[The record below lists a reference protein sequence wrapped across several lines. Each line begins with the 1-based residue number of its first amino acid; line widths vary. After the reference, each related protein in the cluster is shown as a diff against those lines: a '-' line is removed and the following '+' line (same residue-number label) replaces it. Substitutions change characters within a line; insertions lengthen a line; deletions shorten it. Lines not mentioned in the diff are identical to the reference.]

1 MIQPH
6 QEKDSDVKSISYRDS
21 GKKIILSKNERTRE
35 PAVSPLIKL
44 DTIEKEDMSHGV
56 IQAINVPTIDQMFR
70 RSFSLGLEELAR
82 DCGGEQ
88 YLLLEQL
95 VNSDFSET

>member
-1 MIQPH
+1 M
-6 QEKDSDVKSISYRDS
+6 
-21 GKKIILSKNERTRE
+21 SKNESTRE

-56 IQAINVPTIDQMFR
+56 IQAISVPTIDQMFR

-95 VNSDFSET
+95 VNPFNPDV